1 MSKSLLR
8 PLESLV
14 IKENQLDSKKYSI
27 HPVDFKNIDLVKN
40 TLKKLGLV
48 DAMDNYEF
56 CFLFECVLVYMPV
69 VQSDSVLKL
78 LANFPNSEVHS
89 YEQVN
94 LNDRFGQ
101 VMHENLIAR
110 GCGLDGLD
118 ACLSEETQKQR
129 FMRNGWSRTECTDM
143 YTIYN
148 NLSDRSNIE
157 KLEFLDDVEIFRQLL
172 QHYCLTSA
180 FNFS

>member
-1 MSKSLLR
+1 
-8 PLESLV
+8 
-14 IKENQLDSKKYSI
+14 
-27 HPVDFKNIDLVKN
+27 
-40 TLKKLGLV
+40 
-48 DAMDNYEF
+48 
-56 CFLFECVLVYMPV
+56 MPV

-118 ACLSEETQKQR
+118 ACLNEETQKQR

-148 NLSDRSNIE
+148 NLSDRSKIE